1 MEIYEVML
9 DNKQYALLKSM
20 LIGDRKGDLI
30 RKIPIS
36 GNDLF
41 CDMIH
46 EIYSPVID
54 GWSTLENVLKESA
67 NALYLLRFM
76 TKQIFPEDENYF
88 VRQIGKKW
96 ANIRLEKDCA
106 FRIYKV
112 KEEGI
117 LKELLL

>member
-46 EIYSPVID
+46 EIDSPVID
-54 GWSTLENVLKESA
+54 GWSTLEIVLKESA
-67 NALYLLRFM
+67 NALDLLRFM

-117 LKELLL
+117 K

>member
-1 MEIYEVML
+1 MEIYEITL
-9 DNKQYALLKSM
+9 DGKQYDLLKSM
-20 LIGDRKGDLI
+20 LDCDRKADLI
-30 RKIPIS
+30 RKIPIN

-54 GWSTLENVLKESA
+54 GWSTLEIVLKESA
-67 NALYLLRFM
+67 KALDLLRFM

-88 VRQIGKKW
+88 VRQIGRNW

-106 FRIYKV
+106 FRIYKI
-112 KEEGI
+112 KEEG
-117 LKELLL
+117 LK

>member
-1 MEIYEVML
+1 MEIYEILL
-9 DNKQYALLKSM
+9 DSKQYALLKSM
-20 LIGDRKGDLI
+20 LNCDRRADLI
-30 RKIPIS
+30 RKIPIN

-54 GWSTLENVLKESA
+54 GWSTLEIVLKESA
-67 NALYLLRFM
+67 KALDLLRFM

-88 VRQIGKKW
+88 VRQIGRNW

-106 FRIYKV
+106 FRIYKI
-112 KEEGI
+112 KEEG
-117 LKELLL
+117 LK

>member
-9 DNKQYALLKSM
+9 DSKQYAQLKSM
-20 LIGDRKGDLI
+20 LIEDRKGDLI
-30 RKIPIS
+30 RKIPIN

-54 GWSTLENVLKESA
+54 GWSTLEIVLKESA
-67 NALYLLRFM
+67 KALDLLRFM

-117 LKELLL
+117 K

>member
-9 DNKQYALLKSM
+9 DSKQYALLKSM
-20 LIGDRKGDLI
+20 LGDRKGDLI

-36 GNDLF
+36 GDDLF
-41 CDMIH
+41 FEMIH

-54 GWSTLENVLKESA
+54 GWSTLEFVLEESA
-67 NALYLLRFM
+67 NALDLLRFM

>member
-1 MEIYEVML
+1 ML

-54 GWSTLENVLKESA
+54 GWSTLEIVLKESA
-67 NALYLLRFM
+67 NALDLLRFM

-112 KEEGI
+112 KGEST
-117 LKELLL
+117 K

>member
-1 MEIYEVML
+1 M
-9 DNKQYALLKSM
+9 
-20 LIGDRKGDLI
+20 
-30 RKIPIS
+30 
-36 GNDLF
+36 
-41 CDMIH
+41 
-46 EIYSPVID
+46 
-54 GWSTLENVLKESA
+54 LKESA
-67 NALYLLRFM
+67 NALDLLRFM

-117 LKELLL
+117 K

>member
-9 DNKQYALLKSM
+9 DSKQYAQLKSM
-20 LIGDRKGDLI
+20 LIEDRKGDLI

-36 GNDLF
+36 GDDLF
-41 CDMIH
+41 FEMIH

-54 GWSTLENVLKESA
+54 GWSTLEIVLKESA
-67 NALYLLRFM
+67 KALDLLRFM

-88 VRQIGKKW
+88 VRQIGRNW

-106 FRIYKV
+106 FRIYKI
-112 KEEGI
+112 KEEG
-117 LKELLL
+117 LK

>member
-9 DNKQYALLKSM
+9 DSKQYAQLKSM
-20 LIGDRKGDLI
+20 LIEDRKGDLI
-30 RKIPIS
+30 RKIPIN

-54 GWSTLENVLKESA
+54 GWSTLEIVLKESA
-67 NALYLLRFM
+67 NALDLLRFM

-88 VRQIGKKW
+88 VRQIGRNW

-106 FRIYKV
+106 FRIYKI
-112 KEEGI
+112 KEEG
-117 LKELLL
+117 LK

>member
-9 DNKQYALLKSM
+9 DSKQYAQLKSM
-20 LIGDRKGDLI
+20 LVGDRKGDLI
-30 RKIPIS
+30 RKIPIN

-54 GWSTLENVLKESA
+54 GWSTLEIVLKESA
-67 NALYLLRFM
+67 NALDLLKFM
-76 TKQIFPEDENYF
+76 TRQIFPEDENYF
-88 VRQIGKKW
+88 VRQIGENW

-106 FRIYKV
+106 FGIYKA
-112 KEEGI
+112 EGEGT
-117 LKELLL
+117 K

>member
-36 GNDLF
+36 GDDLF

-54 GWSTLENVLKESA
+54 GWSTLEFVLKESA
-67 NALYLLRFM
+67 NALDLLRFM

-112 KEEGI
+112 KEDYSI
-117 LKELLL
+117 L